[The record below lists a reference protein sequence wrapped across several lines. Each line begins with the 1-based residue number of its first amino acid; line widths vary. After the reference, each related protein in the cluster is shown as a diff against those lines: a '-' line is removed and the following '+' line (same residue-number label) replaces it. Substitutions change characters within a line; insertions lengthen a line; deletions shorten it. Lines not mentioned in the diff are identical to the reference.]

1 MHANMHLVA
10 RKDSECNAMLDGH
23 DVADVRLLQVDVV
36 HHGQLS
42 LKGVLQP
49 ISVFMLIPSMLSG
62 RMYPESLPGGK
73 AKILSGPRGFQ
84 CSVTLPAGS

>member
-1 MHANMHLVA
+1 MYIVYING
-10 RKDSECNAMLDGH
+10 C
-23 DVADVRLLQVDVV
+23 DVADVRLLQIDVV

-49 ISVFMLIPSMLSG
+49 ISVFMLAPSILSG
-62 RMYPESLPGGK
+62 RTFPDTLPGGK
-73 AKILSGPRGFQ
+73 AKLVSGPWGFQ